1 MDQIEIGKFIAKC
14 RKDKNITQEQLAK
27 KLNITDKAISKWEN
41 GRCMPDISLLKNLCS
56 ILEVSINELLSGEKL
71 QNSKKKSEELILSSL
86 VENTNQKKKMSQ
98 GTMLLGIAIAFNIST
113 IIFGMNNQ
121 MIITF
126 GGITFA
132 FIVAGMITLLKK

>member
-1 MDQIEIGKFIAKC
+1 MNQTKIGKFIAQC
-14 RKDKNITQEQLAK
+14 RKDKNITQEQLAQR
-27 KLNITDKAISKWEN
+27 LNITDKAISKWEN

-71 QNSKKKSEELILSSL
+71 QNSEKRSEELILNSL
-86 VENTNQKKKMSQ
+86 IENSNQRKKIAQ
-98 GTMLLGIAIAFNIST
+98 GTMLLGVAIAFNIST

-126 GGITFA
+126 GGITFG